1 MPNPEPPLP
10 KKRGCFFYGC
20 ITSLV
25 LLLLIFIGLFIAMRL
40 AIRWGNNKVA
50 EYTDTSAMSVPK
62 TDMTDDEIKTLKERV
77 ATFNNAVDAH
87 SNTPPLVLT
96 SREINGLLANDPDLK
111 DYKDKFYVSLDGDTI
126 NGQVS
131 LPLDGLKK
139 VPIFS
144 VLDLKGRYMNGS
156 GTFKGSMENGALSV
170 FIEDL
175 DVHGKPLP
183 ADFIKGLQA
192 QNLAQVFNNDPNA
205 QQPFKKYDSVQVTN
219 STLIIKA
226 KEN

>member
-25 LLLLIFIGLFIAMRL
+25 LLLLIFIGIFVIARL
-40 AIRWGNNKVA
+40 VVNRVNKMVA
-50 EYTDTSAMSVPK
+50 EYTDTSGVAISK
-62 TDMTDDEIKTLKERV
+62 TDMSADELKALKDRV
-77 ATFNNAVDAH
+77 AAFNSAVDAH

-96 SREINGLLANDPDLK
+96 AREINGLLASDSDLK

-126 NGQVS
+126 KGQVS
-131 LPLDGLKK
+131 LPLDGLVKLP
-139 VPIFS
+139 V
-144 VLDLKGRYMNGS
+144 VDLKGRYLNGS
-156 GTFKGSMENGALSV
+156 GTFKASVEDGALSV
-170 FIEDL
+170 YVEDL
-175 DVHGKPLP
+175 EVRGKPLP
-183 ADFIKGLQA
+183 AEFMKGLQA
-192 QNLAQVFNNDPNA
+192 QNLAQGFNNNPNA

>member
-25 LLLLIFIGLFIAMRL
+25 LLLLIFIGIFVIARL
-40 AIRWGNNKVA
+40 VVNRVNKMVA
-50 EYTDTSAMSVPK
+50 EYTDTSGVAISK
-62 TDMTDDEIKTLKERV
+62 TDMSADELKALKDRV
-77 ATFNNAVDAH
+77 AAFNSAVDAH

-96 SREINGLLANDPDLK
+96 AREINGLLASDSDLK

-126 NGQVS
+126 KAQVS
-131 LPLDGLKK
+131 LPLDGLVKLP
-139 VPIFS
+139 V
-144 VLDLKGRYMNGS
+144 VDLKGRYLNGS
-156 GTFKGSMENGALSV
+156 GTFKASVEDGALSV
-170 FIEDL
+170 YVEDL
-175 DVHGKPLP
+175 EVRGKPLP
-183 ADFIKGLQA
+183 AEFMKGLQA
-192 QNLAQVFNNDPNA
+192 QNLAQGFNNNPNA
-205 QQPFKKYDSVQVTN
+205 QQPFKKYDSVLVTN